1 MQPLRHVLSGA
12 DSILAKL
19 MRLSS
24 KVGTVIP
31 EEDGKAAVQ
40 SGASSAAASPAHSG
54 GQAAAAANVQ
64 SGGQQSGGPQPVQP
78 AQRGAQPNQAPV
90 GEGPQQAQR
99 GAALQQA
106 QRGAALQQAQRGAD
120 AHQARRD
127 APQQQ
132 AQRGVHPNGPQRNVR
147 QQQAQQGPIPQ
158 QAQRAPQQAQHGPY
172 YGPGQLPAFVP
183 AAVVPAPSA
192 QQMPII
198 APAPLPPITA
208 HVTHL
213 QVWLTPSIHTCGID
227 WLRIQSHCSLD
238 KMLSRS
244 SESYQQTSRHI
255 LTAL

>member
-1 MQPLRHVLSGA
+1 
-12 DSILAKL
+12 
-19 MRLSS
+19 
-24 KVGTVIP
+24 
-31 EEDGKAAVQ
+31 
-40 SGASSAAASPAHSG
+40 
-54 GQAAAAANVQ
+54 
-64 SGGQQSGGPQPVQP
+64 
-78 AQRGAQPNQAPV
+78 
-90 GEGPQQAQR
+90 
-99 GAALQQA
+99 
-106 QRGAALQQAQRGAD
+106 
-120 AHQARRD
+120 
-127 APQQQ
+127 
-132 AQRGVHPNGPQRNVR
+132 VR
-147 QQQAQQGPIPQ
+147 QQQAQQGPIPQQAQQGPIPQQAQQGPIPQQVQQGPIPQQAQQGPIPQQAQQDPIPQQAQQDPIPQQAQRGPQQAQQDPIPQ